1 MLSFKQ
7 WEKVDHSEL
16 MDDELPIDEFLD
28 VLVEKLKKLLSHH
41 FIYKQQDNFL
51 KNKKETLNDN
61 ECIII
66 LDFAENYTL
75 IVQMPLKPFIGIK
88 LRQQYILLLFIT
100 NRMKLWNTRPWRA
113 SVICF
118 NMMWI
123 QFTHFKKQSFLMLRK
138 RVYSKQRKWYISVMA
153 AVEIMEITKIS
164 LIFYITI
171 ATMHCMQ
178 NSISL

>member
-1 MLSFKQ
+1 
-7 WEKVDHSEL
+7 

-75 IVQMPLKPFIGIK
+75 MVQMPLKPFIGIK

-100 NRMKLWNTRPWRA
+100 NRMKL
-113 SVICF
+113 
-118 NMMWI
+118 
-123 QFTHFKKQSFLMLRK
+123 
-138 RVYSKQRKWYISVMA
+138 
-153 AVEIMEITKIS
+153 
-164 LIFYITI
+164 
-171 ATMHCMQ
+171 
-178 NSISL
+178 